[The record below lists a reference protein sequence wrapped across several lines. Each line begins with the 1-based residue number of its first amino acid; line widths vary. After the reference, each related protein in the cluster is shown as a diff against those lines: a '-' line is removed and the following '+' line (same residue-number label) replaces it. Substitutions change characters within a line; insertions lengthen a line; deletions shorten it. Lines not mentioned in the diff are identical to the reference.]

1 MSDERKQ
8 QLKEYLRNCN
18 KNRCHNHIFY
28 VKIWLWFMILWFVL
42 WLLTE
47 LSDNTVVVRNEGIQ
61 DTRFWSYIKIG

>member
-1 MSDERKQ
+1 MYDERKQ
-8 QLKEYLRNCN
+8 QLKEYMRNCN
-18 KNRCHNHIFY
+18 KNRYNNHIVY